1 MSDNLALDSA
11 GAEVVAVTCFD
22 PARPKD
28 NMIDGDLGTFWSTT
42 GLFPQEVVV
51 KLSGES
57 HVTSIETVTT
67 NAQLIDVKYTDTVA
81 ATEWDHMCSIELG
94 DRGGSELQYG
104 LEDAP
109 DGGVRATFI
118 KFIIRKGW
126 DDFVT
131 VHKLT
136 VSGEAL

>member
-11 GAEVVAVTCFD
+11 GAEVVAVTAFD

-81 ATEWDHMCSIELG
+81 AEWDHMCSIELG
-94 DRGGSELQYG
+94 DRGGSG
-104 LEDAP
+104 AA
-109 DGGVRATFI
+109 VWSRRRARRRRAGHFI